1 MYIRDEY
8 RTKGG
13 RLVLEYHSPG
23 ARPPGQRRGERRKP
37 TTEEMQ
43 RNNQMARTRKAK
55 LLIMENFSP
64 GDYHTILTFSP
75 GSRPGDEAEC
85 KRLFRNFRDRM
96 KRAFKAAGY
105 ELKWVANIERG
116 SRGAWHI
123 HLIINRI
130 PGTDLLLDKHWPYG
144 RPRNI
149 VIRDAAGM
157 VPLAAYVSKEST
169 VKDPDGSETKIKGF
183 SHSRNLRIPRG
194 KKKVLKRWETW
205 KKDVRI
211 PKGYELLKGSL
222 EEWTGQDGYPHREY
236 VLLPLVKRRI

>member
-1 MYIRDEY
+1 MYVKEEY

-13 RLVLEYHSPG
+13 RLILEYHSPG
-23 ARPPGQRRGERRKP
+23 ARPPDQKRGERRKP
-37 TTEEMQ
+37 TPEEMQ

-64 GDYHTILTFSP
+64 GDYHTILTFAPDQRP
-75 GSRPGDEAEC
+75 GSEEEC

-96 KRAFKAAGY
+96 KRAYRAAGQQM
-105 ELKWVANIERG
+105 KWVANIEVG

-130 PGTDLLLDKHWPYG
+130 QGTDILLDKHWPYG

-149 VIRDAAGM
+149 IIRDAAGM

-211 PKGYELLKGSL
+211 PKGYEILKGSL

-236 VLLPLVKRRI
+236 VLLPLVRRRI